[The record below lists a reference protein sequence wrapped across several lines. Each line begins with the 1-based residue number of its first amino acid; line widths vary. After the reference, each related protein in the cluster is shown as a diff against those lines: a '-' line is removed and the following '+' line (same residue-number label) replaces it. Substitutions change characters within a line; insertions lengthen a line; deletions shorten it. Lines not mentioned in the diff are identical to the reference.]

1 MKEKKSP
8 QRITEKMLRDEL
20 DDLLQ
25 RSDEAF
31 DPGRRWD
38 LLQTARDRMNLL
50 HQLRKLKAGWSSWAT
65 VGFSFGLTAITIVLL
80 ISIWPKSRFY
90 TYPDDYLRTIENVG
104 TCLPDGTCG
113 YRRVMQEV
121 VNGVPQPEVEMN
133 FCQMPRFEAGH
144 VLKWARIVQRGS
156 CTAIDGFDVVRGSDR
171 KPQLAPNCNPDYSEA
186 PIAGHI
192 NCPGGRAIF

>member
-1 MKEKKSP
+1 MEKKSP
-8 QRITEKMLRDEL
+8 HRVTERQVRTEIE
-20 DDLLQ
+20 DLLE

-38 LLQTARDRMNLL
+38 LLQMARDRMNLL
-50 HQLRKLKAGWSSWAT
+50 HELRKIKAGWSSWVT
-65 VGFSFGLTAITIVLL
+65 VRFSLTLTAIAIVCLAWT
-80 ISIWPKSRFY
+80 WPKGRVYS
-90 TYPDDYLRTIENVG
+90 YPDDYLRAIENVG
-104 TCLPDGTCG
+104 ACLPDGTCG

-144 VLKWARIVQRGS
+144 ILQWARIVQRGS
-156 CTAIDGFDVVRGSDR
+156 CSEIDGFDVVRGSDR
-171 KPQLAPNCNPDYSEA
+171 KPRLAPNCNPDYSEA

-192 NCPGGRAIF
+192 KCPEGRAKF